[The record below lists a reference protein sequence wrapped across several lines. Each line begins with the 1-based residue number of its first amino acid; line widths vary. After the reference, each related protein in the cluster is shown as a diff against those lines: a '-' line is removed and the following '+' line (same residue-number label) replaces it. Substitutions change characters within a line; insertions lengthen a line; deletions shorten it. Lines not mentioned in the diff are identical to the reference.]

1 VACHVATTS
10 TPDPNQKLIGP
21 NLAHIGSRLSLA
33 GGILENNDQN
43 LARWLRNPQEVKPGT
58 KMVLP
63 NPLSEEDVQT
73 LVRYLRSL
81 Q

>member
-1 VACHVATTS
+1 
-10 TPDPNQKLIGP
+10 
-21 NLAHIGSRLSLA
+21 
-33 GGILENNDQN
+33 
-43 LARWLRNPQEVKPGT
+43 VKPGT